1 MIRSEGNLKTKWDT
15 VRQLYLTAYSADIKS
30 GDQLG
35 DYDASLERRNMR
47 QNIRSWIWAWDLKR
61 LDPNYESEIV
71 ADSLS
76 YDLSEDEDIELS
88 DDEASLESAI

>member
-1 MIRSEGNLKTKWDT
+1 
-15 VRQLYLTAYSADIKS
+15 
-30 GDQLG
+30 
-35 DYDASLERRNMR
+35 MR

-88 DDEASLESAI
+88 DDEGSFESAI